1 MKFLGN
7 KQLQWQWPMAPW
19 PHGPRS
25 QGLYDP
31 WWRWQN
37 HKHPTPGWEWP
48 HSPIKTPP
56 MVTHIDKNPLLKP
69 MVPRRLFEMN
79 RGWNNHWTLL
89 STQKPP
95 IFMVCGCQKHT
106 RTVTNGLN
114 GQVAGEQLLLPRV
127 MLNFGPNLW
136 EFHNTCIYII
146 YEQGPPHPPPPSQ
159 MVPPPCGRG
168 GGFSQQSHGVCSL
181 YSAYSAYVSIIR
193 MDILYVI

>member
-7 KQLQWQWPMAPW
+7 KQLEQSHWPMAPW

-56 MVTHIDKNPLLKP
+56 MVTHIDKNSLLKP
-69 MVPRRLFEMN
+69 MVSRGLFEMN

-89 STQKPP
+89 STHKPP

-136 EFHNTCIYII
+136 EFHNMYIYII
-146 YEQGPPHPPPPSQ
+146 YIYTHTPQT
-159 MVPPPCGRG
+159 
-168 GGFSQQSHGVCSL
+168 
-181 YSAYSAYVSIIR
+181 I
-193 MDILYVI
+193 